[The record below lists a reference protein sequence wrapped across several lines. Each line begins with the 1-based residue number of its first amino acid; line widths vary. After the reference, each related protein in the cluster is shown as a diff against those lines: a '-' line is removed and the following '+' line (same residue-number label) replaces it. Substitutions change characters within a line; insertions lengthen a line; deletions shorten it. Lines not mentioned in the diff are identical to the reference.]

1 MTNFALGISYYEIT
15 GAVAKASG
23 TPYGLQIQE
32 ISINSGL
39 YGKGLS
45 DGDIIVEIDDKPI
58 VTEDVAL
65 DVIDDKYAGDAVK
78 LKVYIASNGS
88 YKTITAE
95 LIEDTSASSYST
107 QQQQQQTTTYSFFE
121 YQP

>member
-1 MTNFALGISYYEIT
+1 MMKKILIILFFLSLIFSIFSSLNKLK
-15 GAVAKASG
+15 V
-23 TPYGLQIQE
+23 PYFNGF
-32 ISINSGL
+32 
-39 YGKGLS
+39 YK
-45 DGDIIVEIDDKPI
+45 
-58 VTEDVAL
+58 DVAL

>member
-1 MTNFALGISYYEIT
+1 M
-15 GAVAKASG
+15 
-23 TPYGLQIQE
+23 QIQE